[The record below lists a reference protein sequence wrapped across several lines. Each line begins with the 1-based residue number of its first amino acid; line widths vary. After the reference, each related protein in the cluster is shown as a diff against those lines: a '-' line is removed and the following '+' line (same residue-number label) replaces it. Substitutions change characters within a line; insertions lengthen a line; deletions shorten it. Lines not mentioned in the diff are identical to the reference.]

1 MPKLIV
7 PTKDDVV
14 KKWVEETP
22 RRSTYYE
29 KETPKA
35 AELWE
40 GNTILAASTY
50 KTAIQ
55 ATDIDARFKGGVK
68 KAGAAKFKRKV
79 IDVGIARFGPGVTA
93 AKTDYD
99 SGVDPYLAELATV
112 DVRARGPRGDVGNLD
127 RVKAI
132 MDALHKKRLAL
143 LAALVK

>member
-1 MPKLIV
+1 MPKLVI
-7 PTKDDVV
+7 PARDDVV

-22 RRSTYYE
+22 RRSAYYE

-40 GNTILAASTY
+40 NNALLAAATY

-99 SGVDPYLAELATV
+99 SGVDPYLAELANIEV
-112 DVRARGPRGDVGNLD
+112 KARGPRGDVNNLE

-143 LAALVK
+143 LAALIK